1 MGVASPQREK
11 SCVAPSTD
19 APCFPPPSLGR
30 SEGGEE
36 AEEGACYFGS
46 LGRRCEKNSWLSP
59 KRARSPLVGHY
70 CASCSVG
77 WIECARARRGG
88 SIVGISWGCK
98 VKSTA
103 ERRLARLGDTAAQ
116 KKTGPDQILFYRAR
130 KRRLV
135 RGLVKFVLALACLFC
150 LALLGTWGSA

>member
-1 MGVASPQREK
+1 MVSVRGPNRNLLMGVASPQREK

-103 ERRLARLGDTAAQ
+103 ERRLARLGDTATYQ
-116 KKTGPDQILFYRAR
+116 PKMEIGTR
-130 KRRLV
+130 KRNATSTREEEV
-135 RGLVKFVLALACLFC
+135 
-150 LALLGTWGSA
+150 T

>member
-1 MGVASPQREK
+1 MEGKQKVVSVRGPNRNLLMGVASPQREK

-19 APCFPPPSLGR
+19 ARSPSLGR

-77 WIECARARRGG
+77 WIECARARARRGG

-103 ERRLARLGDTAAQ
+103 ERRLARLGDTATYQ
-116 KKTGPDQILFYRAR
+116 PENGTQ
-130 KRRLV
+130 RRLG
-135 RGLVKFVLALACLFC
+135 RKK
-150 LALLGTWGSA
+150 